1 MLAAVA
7 AHSRLGKAK
16 VGFQPNRSWPMR
28 PSAFQQ
34 PPIAALVLIPCA
46 WTEPYGIVRVHY
58 LLHELILSE
67 FSLAVP
73 AS

>member
-1 MLAAVA
+1 
-7 AHSRLGKAK
+7 
-16 VGFQPNRSWPMR
+16 MR